1 MENEENGVSQLTKTK
16 EKMKNFNDAL
26 CRNLLDSILPV
37 YGNPRANVP
46 VWDDGQK
53 MFIVDEYEAP
63 SGNRYY
69 QGFRFCQQLA
79 IVEKVGMY
87 HNWTYINSMEL
98 YVFDG
103 TKLKLVQKREY
114 GKVFR
119 SDEFVRQESQS
130 MLEKYLEATFKA
142 AGEQISAEE
151 VTKCAGQLVEQ
162 SFKSLLDSDFPM
174 RIAKILPA
182 LECK

>member
-1 MENEENGVSQLTKTK
+1 
-16 EKMKNFNDAL
+16 MKNFSNAL
-26 CRNLLDSILPV
+26 CKNLLDSILPV

-53 MFIVDEYEAP
+53 MFILDEYEAP

-69 QGFRFCQQLA
+69 RGLRFCQQLA

-98 YVFDG
+98 YMFDG

-119 SDEFVRQESQS
+119 SEEFVRQESQS
-130 MLEKYLEATFKA
+130 MLEKYLEATLKA
-142 AGEQISAEE
+142 TGNPIQEGE

>member
-1 MENEENGVSQLTKTK
+1 
-16 EKMKNFNDAL
+16 MKNFNNAL

-53 MFIVDEYEAP
+53 MFIVDEHEAP

-69 QGFRFCQQLA
+69 RGVRFCQQLA

-87 HNWTYINSMEL
+87 HNWTYINR
-98 YVFDG
+98 

-119 SDEFVRQESQS
+119 SDEFVHQESQD

-182 LECK
+182 LESK

>member
-1 MENEENGVSQLTKTK
+1 
-16 EKMKNFNDAL
+16 
-26 CRNLLDSILPV
+26 
-37 YGNPRANVP
+37 
-46 VWDDGQK
+46 
-53 MFIVDEYEAP
+53 
-63 SGNRYY
+63 
-69 QGFRFCQQLA
+69 
-79 IVEKVGMY
+79 MY

-130 MLEKYLEATFKA
+130 MLEKYLEATMKA
-142 AGEQISAEE
+142 TGKSIQAEE
-151 VTKCAGQLVEQ
+151 VTKYAERLVEQ